1 MRLGEYSQAPSLR
14 SGDAGHDGRVP
25 ETAAQR
31 DLDAAPAP
39 TGEAAALQS
48 LGFSKP
54 LVEAIAAKA
63 RDHGTSLEQELLH
76 HPGIE
81 ENAYYGAMARF
92 LRLPFLE
99 RIDSAIVVDSEH
111 ADTQLR
117 RPTMIRLQHQR
128 QAPQMAVIP
137 RAARLG
143 GLAATLAHR
152 PSLREGLVVTTPT
165 ALRAAVWEAGA
176 LRRIRHTVG
185 ELFDQRQDLSARIVL
200 MGGQGFVAGLL
211 TATLVACALAEPGLF
226 FSLLHPALS
235 YLYLF
240 GLILRIMALLHHR
253 RRHELEVR
261 DVTGP
266 LPCYTIL
273 VALYREAAVAR
284 QLVDGLKRID
294 WPSPLLDIK
303 LVCEADD
310 RETIDALRAQTLP
323 ANFEIVEVPPAAPRT
338 KPRALTYALNG
349 VRGDYLVIYDAED
362 RPHPGQLREA
372 YCRFCELPAEVV
384 CLQAPL
390 VISNAKA
397 SWISALFALEYSA
410 LFRALLP
417 WLARHR
423 MPIPLGGTSN
433 HFRVAAL
440 REVGGWD
447 PFNVTEDADLGLR
460 LFRLG
465 YRADVLQRPT
475 QEDAP
480 TTRAVWMG
488 QRTRW
493 FKGWVQTWLVLM
505 RQPGRLVAQMGLRNV
520 LIFQL
525 LIGGMLLSSLLHPL
539 IFVFLVEG
547 ALAMLA
553 APAEDIP
560 ARVLMLF
567 VVDAVNIFGSY
578 LIFVTLGVKAMTD
591 YEQRQIG
598 MRWTG
603 VPLYWLLTSIASW
616 KAVMELRAKPFFWQK
631 TPHQPSS

>member
-14 SGDAGHDGRVP
+14 GGDAGHDGRVP

-39 TGEAAALQS
+39 AGEAAALQS

-63 RDHGTSLEQELLH
+63 RNHGTSLEQELLH

-143 GLAATLAHR
+143 DLAATLAHR

-211 TATLVACALAEPGLF
+211 TATLVACALTAPGLF
-226 FSLLHPALS
+226 FSSLHPALS
-235 YLYLF
+235 YLYLL

-253 RRHELEVR
+253 QRHETQVR

-273 VALYREAAVAR
+273 VALYREAAIAR

-338 KPRALTYALNG
+338 KPKALSYALNG
-349 VRGDYLVIYDAED
+349 VSGDFLVIYDAED

-372 YCRFCELPAEVV
+372 YSRFCELPAEVV

-417 WLARHR
+417 WLASHR

-465 YRADVLQRPT
+465 YRANVLQRPT

-547 ALAMLA
+547 AFAMLA

-578 LIFVTLGVKAMTD
+578 LIFVTLGIKAMTD
-591 YEQRQIG
+591 DEQRQVG